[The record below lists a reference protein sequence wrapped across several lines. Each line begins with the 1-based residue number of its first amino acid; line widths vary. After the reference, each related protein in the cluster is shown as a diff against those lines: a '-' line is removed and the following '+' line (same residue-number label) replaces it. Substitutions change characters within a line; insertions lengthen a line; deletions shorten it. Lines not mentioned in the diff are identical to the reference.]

1 MLVISSSE
9 SPYFLEFLQ
18 STNKHTCY
26 ECILC
31 VYYMVSLKK
40 VISGH
45 LSIYGHHNSKDI
57 NKLATKDQCT
67 IEKLILEVPEGLTPT
82 EEK

>member
-1 MLVISSSE
+1 
-9 SPYFLEFLQ
+9 
-18 STNKHTCY
+18 
-26 ECILC
+26 
-31 VYYMVSLKK
+31 MVSLKK

-45 LSIYGHHNSKDI
+45 LSIYGHHNSKGI